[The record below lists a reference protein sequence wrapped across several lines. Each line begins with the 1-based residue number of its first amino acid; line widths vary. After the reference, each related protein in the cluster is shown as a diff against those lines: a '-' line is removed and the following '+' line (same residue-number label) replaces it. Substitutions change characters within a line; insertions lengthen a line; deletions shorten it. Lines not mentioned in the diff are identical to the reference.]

1 MIRSMTITL
10 ALGSLALAGLPG
22 EGDAQTAFQVEL
34 VTVRA
39 APRVFDM
46 QLVGTVEAADAYPGA
61 FRSSGRILE
70 IGVETGDRIAAGGVI
85 SRFDAAQAEAS
96 LSGARAT
103 VVAARASLLQ
113 AEQARDRA
121 QNLIERGVG
130 TRAQLDSAEEA
141 FIAARASLD

>member
-1 MIRSMTITL
+1 MIARI
-10 ALGSLALAGLPG
+10 
-22 EGDAQTAFQVEL
+22 DAT
-34 VTVRA
+34 
-39 APRVFDM
+39 
-46 QLVGTVEAADAYPGA
+46 
-61 FRSSGRILE
+61 
-70 IGVETGDRIAAGGVI
+70 
-85 SRFDAAQAEAS
+85 QAEAA

-103 VVAARASLLQ
+103 VVAARVSLLQ